1 MRWCPALALAAL
13 AAVAACDVDLPQRA
27 AFAPRVETIRLILG
41 ADRLVEGDTTR
52 AQAIPLSADRDTVD
66 VRVVWTSSD
75 PAVARVEGPGRI
87 VAIDEGET
95 TLIAR
100 AGGRDTAAALTV
112 VQRVASIAIHGDQ
125 VGVAVGDTVQ
135 LAVDLR
141 DAEQRVARNRDP
153 LWGTTNPAI
162 ASVSK
167 RGSVRGQ
174 SPGTAGI
181 WARIDGVADTI
192 AVRVSPVD
200 DPPAGP

>member
-13 AAVAACDVDLPQRA
+13 AAVAACDVDLPPRA
-27 AFAPRVETIRLILG
+27 VFAPRVETIRLILG

-52 AQAIPLSADRDTVD
+52 AQATPLSADRDTVD

-75 PAVARVEGPGRI
+75 PAVARIEGSGKI

-95 TLIAR
+95 TIIAR
-100 AGGRDTAAALTV
+100 AGGRDTTAPLTV
-112 VQRVASIAIHGDQ
+112 VQRVASIAIDGDE

-141 DAEQRVARNRDP
+141 DAGDRVAENRDP
-153 LWGTTNPAI
+153 QWGTTNPAI

-167 RGSVRGQ
+167 RGAVRGQ

-181 WARIDGVADTI
+181 WARIDGIADTI
-192 AVRVSPVD
+192 AVRVFSTD
-200 DPPAGP
+200 EPPGGQ